1 VADRR
6 SIDAP
11 PPIPGERDPHNLTAT
26 EPGAIVSGF
35 GVHNPSAIRG
45 AGMDE
50 ETIDEHEKEGGGAES
65 ERGA

>member
-1 VADRR
+1 MCIRDR
-6 SIDAP
+6 
-11 PPIPGERDPHNLTAT
+11 RDPHNLTKT

-50 ETIDEHEKEGGGAES
+50 ETIHEHEKEGGAVGGRRRAVGS
-65 ERGA
+65 KG